1 MLIIQNKNV
10 NRIIYLDILRI
21 VSIFSVVMLHVSA
34 PFLISMENNGNGWW
48 WAGNIFDSATRWCV
62 PVLIIISGKLIL
74 GQHREEKIVVFLKK
88 KLTRILIPL
97 LSWSLIYFL
106 WNNRLNLRIDASL
119 ILEFIINAF
128 EGHISTHLW
137 YLYML
142 TGLYLITPIVNPFIQ
157 ESNKSNI
164 KYFIVI
170 WFVANG
176 IFEFFG
182 RLYGVK
188 TGFYLHFFHWSIG
201 YYILGFSLGRED
213 LGKIKKVTIYILGI
227 LGLISTFYGTYYLM
241 ILNNGIFQ
249 DDFYSYLAPNVILM
263 AIGVFILFQSIRW
276 EKFVHSGG
284 LLEKIIQGFNKTSF
298 GIYLIHPLVID
309 ILRNGYMGI
318 NIGPMTFNYIIGIP
332 VVSIIVFLLS
342 YIIIWIIQRIPVIRR
357 IV

>member
-1 MLIIQNKNV
+1 MLIIQNNNI

-21 VSIFSVVMLHVSA
+21 VSIFSVVVLHISA
-34 PFLISMENNGNGWW
+34 QFLISMQDNGIGWW

-62 PVLIIISGKLIL
+62 PVLIMISGKLIL
-74 GQHREEKIVVFLKK
+74 GQHKEEKIVTFLKK

-106 WNNRLNLRIDASL
+106 WNNMFNLRIDASF
-119 ILEFIINAF
+119 ILGFIINAF

-142 TGLYLITPIVNPFIQ
+142 TGLYLITPIIKPFVQ
-157 ESNKSNI
+157 ESNKLNI
-164 KYFIVI
+164 NYFILI
-170 WFVANG
+170 WFIANG

-201 YYILGFSLGRED
+201 YYILGISLGRED
-213 LGKIKKVTIYILGI
+213 LGLKKRIMIYILGI
-227 LGLISTFYGTYYLM
+227 VGLVSTVFGTYYLM
-241 ILNNGIFQ
+241 ILNNGTFQ
-249 DDFYSYLAPNVILM
+249 DDFYSYLAPNVIFM
-263 AIGVFILFQSIRW
+263 AIGVFILFKSIKW
-276 EKFVHSGG
+276 EKFINNEGILYRV
-284 LLEKIIQGFNKTSF
+284 IQSFNKTSF

-309 ILRNGYMGI
+309 ILRNGYIGI
-318 NIGPMTFNYIIGIP
+318 KIGPMMFNYIIGIP
-332 VVSIIVFLLS
+332 VVSIIVFLIS
-342 YIIIWIIQRIPVIRR
+342 HIIIWAIQRIPLIRR